1 MPRREQLGARHPRL
15 IVLEQLCAQRARRV
29 LNCSASDGPW
39 MATSHV
45 SFKSPN
51 ARIQRPANGKRSG
64 AVCRSAGMTGSASF
78 LLRWLF
84 QEVLHFADQM
94 HSVLLIGHEV
104 RALGK
109 HDHAAVLCG
118 GAAPA
123 E

>member
-1 MPRREQLGARHPRL
+1 
-15 IVLEQLCAQRARRV
+15 
-29 LNCSASDGPW
+29 

-109 HDHAAVLCG
+109 HDHAAVLAAVRRLKISCAMVG
-118 GAAPA
+118 GVIASHSPTTSSVGARIAAGS
-123 E
+123 